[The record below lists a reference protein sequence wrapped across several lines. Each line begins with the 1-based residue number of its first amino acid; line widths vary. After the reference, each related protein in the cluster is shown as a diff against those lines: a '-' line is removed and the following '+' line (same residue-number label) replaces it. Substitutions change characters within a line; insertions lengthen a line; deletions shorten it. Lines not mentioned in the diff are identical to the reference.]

1 MIGIVIW
8 VSFLKSETKEMS
20 QNATSNKA
28 FEIESN
34 SIDYVDASQ
43 RNGHVKDL
51 FTLWFCTNIAPLAV
65 ITGAMSVQTF
75 HLNIMSALTAIILGH
90 FFGASIL
97 ALTSAQG
104 PQVGIPQMIQSR
116 AQFGRYGA
124 LLVVIFTT
132 FIYLGFFTSNI
143 ILSGKTL
150 HTVIPAIPVPT
161 ATVIGAITATLIG
174 IIGYHFIHKFNKIGT
189 WFMGGALLIGFALM
203 IPHVTA
209 DVLAKGFFNLKGW
222 FAMFCV
228 CAIWQ
233 ISFSPYTSDYSRY
246 LPKEIGIFKPFIYT
260 YLGAA
265 LGTVVAF
272 CFGML
277 AVSLFTINDA
287 MEAVKT
293 ATGGFG
299 VVLMILFLCNI
310 IGHNAMNLYG
320 ASLSFITAIQTFAG
334 KWIPTKSTRIILSIF
349 VLILATSTALWA
361 SSSFI
366 SYFLNFIFALL
377 FILVPWVV
385 INLMDFYY
393 INKMQYDI
401 ASIFDEHGGQYGK
414 YNMKTLVTYFVG
426 IVVQIP
432 FLTNSF
438 FTGRWANVIQDVDIS
453 WIVGMI
459 VTAVVYFVFN
469 QSKVTA
475 RDYTVS
481 TKKC

>member
-1 MIGIVIW
+1 
-8 VSFLKSETKEMS
+8 MS
-20 QNATSNKA
+20 QNATTGKA

-34 SIDYVDASQ
+34 SIDYVDPSQ
-43 RNGHVKDL
+43 RNGNVKDL

-65 ITGAMSVQTF
+65 ITGAMAVQTF
-75 HLNIMSALTAIILGH
+75 KLNIISAFTAILFGH
-90 FFGASIL
+90 FFGAAIL

-161 ATVIGAITATLIG
+161 ATVIGAIVATLIG

-209 DVLAKGFFNLKGW
+209 EVLAKGSFNLKGW

-246 LPKEIGIFKPFIYT
+246 LPKEIGIFKPFINT

-265 LGTVVAF
+265 LGTIIAF
-272 CFGML
+272 SFGML
-277 AVSLFTINDA
+277 AVSIMTTNDA
-287 MEAVKT
+287 MLAVKT
-293 ATGGFG
+293 VTGGFG
-299 VVLMILFLCNI
+299 YVLMILFLCNI

-334 KWIPTKSTRIILSIF
+334 KWIPSKNTRILLSIF
-349 VLILATSTALWA
+349 VLILSTGTALWA

-377 FILVPWVV
+377 FILIPWVV

-393 INKMQYDI
+393 INKKRYDI
-401 ASIFDEHGGQYGK
+401 DAIFDENGGKYGK
-414 YNMKTLVTYFVG
+414 YNVKTLAAYFVG

-438 FTGRWANVIQDVDIS
+438 FTGTFANIIPDVDIS
-453 WIVGMI
+453 WIVGML
-459 VTAVVYFVFN
+459 VTAVIYYLFN
-469 QSKVTA
+469 QSKVSA
-475 RDYTVS
+475 RHYDVS

>member
-1 MIGIVIW
+1 
-8 VSFLKSETKEMS
+8 MS
-20 QNATSNKA
+20 QNATTGKA

-43 RNGHVKDL
+43 RNGNVKDL

-65 ITGAMSVQTF
+65 ITGAMAVQTF
-75 HLNIMSALTAIILGH
+75 HLNIVSAFTAILLGH
-90 FFGASIL
+90 FFGAAIL

-150 HTVIPAIPVPT
+150 HTVIPSIPVST
-161 ATVIGAITATLIG
+161 ATVIGAVVATLIG

-203 IPHVTA
+203 IPHITA
-209 DVLAKGFFNLKGW
+209 DVLAKGSFNLKGW

-246 LPKEIGIFKPFIYT
+246 LPKSIGIFKPFINT
-260 YLGAA
+260 YLGAS
-265 LGTVVAF
+265 LGTIIAF
-272 CFGML
+272 SFGML
-277 AVSLFTINDA
+277 AVSIMTTNDA

-293 ATGGFG
+293 VTGGFG
-299 VVLMILFLCNI
+299 YVLMILFLCNI

-334 KWIPTKSTRIILSIF
+334 KWIPSKNTRIVLSIF
-349 VLILATSTALWA
+349 VLILATGTALWA
-361 SSSFI
+361 SSGFI

-393 INKMQYDI
+393 INKMEYDI
-401 ASIFDEHGGQYGK
+401 QAIFDEDGGKYGK
-414 YNMKTLVTYFVG
+414 YNVKTLCAYFIG

-438 FTGRWANVIQDVDIS
+438 FTGTFANLIPDVDIS
-453 WIVGMI
+453 WIIGMI
-459 VTAVVYFVFN
+459 VTAIVYYFFN
-469 QSKVTA
+469 LSKVTA
-475 RDYTVS
+475 CQYEDS
-481 TKKC
+481 AKKC

>member
-1 MIGIVIW
+1 
-8 VSFLKSETKEMS
+8 MS
-20 QNATSNKA
+20 QNATTGKA

-34 SIDYVDASQ
+34 SIDYVDPSQ
-43 RNGHVKDL
+43 RNGNVKDL

-65 ITGAMSVQTF
+65 ITGAMAVQTF
-75 HLNIMSALTAIILGH
+75 KLNIISAFTAILFGH
-90 FFGASIL
+90 FFGAAIL

-161 ATVIGAITATLIG
+161 ATVIGAIVATLIG

-209 DVLAKGFFNLKGW
+209 EVLAKGSFNLKGW

-246 LPKEIGIFKPFIYT
+246 LPKEIGIFKPFINT

-265 LGTVVAF
+265 LGTIIAF
-272 CFGML
+272 SFGML
-277 AVSLFTINDA
+277 AVSIMTTNDA
-287 MEAVKT
+287 MLAVKT
-293 ATGGFG
+293 VTGGFG
-299 VVLMILFLCNI
+299 YVLMILFLCNI

-334 KWIPTKSTRIILSIF
+334 KWIPSKNTRILLSIF
-349 VLILATSTALWA
+349 VLILSTGTALWA

-377 FILVPWVV
+377 FILIPWVV

-393 INKMQYDI
+393 INKKCYDI
-401 ASIFDEHGGQYGK
+401 DAIFDENGGKYGK
-414 YNMKTLVTYFVG
+414 YNVKTLAAYFIG

-438 FTGRWANVIQDVDIS
+438 FTGTFANIIPDVDIS
-453 WIVGMI
+453 WIVGML
-459 VTAVVYFVFN
+459 VTAVIYYLLN
-469 QSKVTA
+469 QSKVSA
-475 RDYTVS
+475 RHYDVS

>member
-1 MIGIVIW
+1 M
-8 VSFLKSETKEMS
+8 
-20 QNATSNKA
+20 A
-28 FEIESN
+28 
-34 SIDYVDASQ
+34 
-43 RNGHVKDL
+43 
-51 FTLWFCTNIAPLAV
+51 
-65 ITGAMSVQTF
+65 VQTF
-75 HLNIMSALTAIILGH
+75 KLNIISAFTAILFGH
-90 FFGASIL
+90 FFGAAIL

-161 ATVIGAITATLIG
+161 ATVIGAIVATLIG

-209 DVLAKGFFNLKGW
+209 EVLAKGSFNLKGW

-246 LPKEIGIFKPFIYT
+246 LPKEIGIFKPFINT

-265 LGTVVAF
+265 LGTIIAF
-272 CFGML
+272 SFGML
-277 AVSLFTINDA
+277 AVSIMTTNDA
-287 MEAVKT
+287 MLAVKT
-293 ATGGFG
+293 VTGGFG
-299 VVLMILFLCNI
+299 YVLMILFLCNI

-334 KWIPTKSTRIILSIF
+334 KWIPSKNTRIFLSIF
-349 VLILATSTALWA
+349 VLILSTGTALWA

-377 FILVPWVV
+377 FILIPWVV

-393 INKMQYDI
+393 INKKRYDI
-401 ASIFDEHGGQYGK
+401 DAIFDENGGKYGK
-414 YNMKTLVTYFVG
+414 YNVKTLAAYFIG

-438 FTGRWANVIQDVDIS
+438 FTGTFANIIPDVDIS
-453 WIVGMI
+453 WIVGML
-459 VTAVVYFVFN
+459 VTAVIYYLFN
-469 QSKVTA
+469 QSKVSA
-475 RDYTVS
+475 RHYDVS

>member
-1 MIGIVIW
+1 
-8 VSFLKSETKEMS
+8 MS
-20 QNATSNKA
+20 QNATTGKA

-34 SIDYVDASQ
+34 SIDYVDPSQ
-43 RNGHVKDL
+43 RNGNVKDL

-65 ITGAMSVQTF
+65 ITGAMAVQTF
-75 HLNIMSALTAIILGH
+75 KLNIISAFTAILFGH
-90 FFGASIL
+90 FFGAAIL

-161 ATVIGAITATLIG
+161 ATVIGAIVATLIG

-209 DVLAKGFFNLKGW
+209 EVLAKGSFNLKGW

-246 LPKEIGIFKPFIYT
+246 LPKEIGIFKPFINT

-265 LGTVVAF
+265 LGTIIAF
-272 CFGML
+272 SFGML
-277 AVSLFTINDA
+277 AVSIMTTNDA
-287 MEAVKT
+287 MLAVKT
-293 ATGGFG
+293 VTGGFG
-299 VVLMILFLCNI
+299 YVLMILFLCNI

-334 KWIPTKSTRIILSIF
+334 KWIPSKNTRILLSIF
-349 VLILATSTALWA
+349 VLILSTGTALWA

-377 FILVPWVV
+377 FILIPWVV

-393 INKMQYDI
+393 INKKRYDI
-401 ASIFDEHGGQYGK
+401 DSIFDENGGKYGK
-414 YNMKTLVTYFVG
+414 YNVKTLAAYFIG

-438 FTGRWANVIQDVDIS
+438 FTGTFANIIPDVDIS
-453 WIVGMI
+453 WIVGML
-459 VTAVVYFVFN
+459 VTAVIYYLLN
-469 QSKVTA
+469 QSKVSA
-475 RDYTVS
+475 RHYDVS

>member
-1 MIGIVIW
+1 
-8 VSFLKSETKEMS
+8 MS
-20 QNATSNKA
+20 QNATTGKA

-34 SIDYVDASQ
+34 SIDYVDPSQ
-43 RNGHVKDL
+43 RNGNVKDL

-65 ITGAMSVQTF
+65 ITGAMAVQTF
-75 HLNIMSALTAIILGH
+75 KLNIISAFIAILLGH
-90 FFGASIL
+90 FFGAAIL

-161 ATVIGAITATLIG
+161 ATVIGAIVATLIG

-209 DVLAKGFFNLKGW
+209 EVLAKGSFNLKGW

-246 LPKEIGIFKPFIYT
+246 LPKEIGIFKPFINT

-265 LGTVVAF
+265 LGTIIAF
-272 CFGML
+272 SFGML
-277 AVSLFTINDA
+277 AVSIMTTNDA
-287 MEAVKT
+287 MLAVKT
-293 ATGGFG
+293 VTGGFG
-299 VVLMILFLCNI
+299 YVLMILFLCNI

-334 KWIPTKSTRIILSIF
+334 KWIPSKNTRILLSIF
-349 VLILATSTALWA
+349 VLILSTGTALWA

-377 FILVPWVV
+377 FILIPWVV

-393 INKMQYDI
+393 INKKNYDI
-401 ASIFDEHGGQYGK
+401 DSIFDENGGKYGK
-414 YNMKTLVTYFVG
+414 YNVKTLAAYFIG

-438 FTGRWANVIQDVDIS
+438 FTGTFANIIPDVDIS
-453 WIVGMI
+453 WMVGML
-459 VTAVVYFVFN
+459 VTAVIYYLFN
-469 QSKVTA
+469 QSKVAA
-475 RDYTVS
+475 RYYDVS

>member
-1 MIGIVIW
+1 
-8 VSFLKSETKEMS
+8 MS
-20 QNATSNKA
+20 QNATTGKA

-34 SIDYVDASQ
+34 SIDYVDPSQ
-43 RNGHVKDL
+43 RNGNVKDL

-65 ITGAMSVQTF
+65 ITGAMAVQTF
-75 HLNIMSALTAIILGH
+75 KLNIISAFTAILFGH
-90 FFGASIL
+90 FFGAAIL

-161 ATVIGAITATLIG
+161 ATVIGAIVATLIG

-209 DVLAKGFFNLKGW
+209 EVLAKGSFNLKGW

-246 LPKEIGIFKPFIYT
+246 LPKEIGIFKPFINT

-265 LGTVVAF
+265 LGTIIAF
-272 CFGML
+272 SFGML
-277 AVSLFTINDA
+277 AVSIMTTNDA
-287 MEAVKT
+287 MLAVKT
-293 ATGGFG
+293 VTGGFG
-299 VVLMILFLCNI
+299 YVLMILFLCNI

-334 KWIPTKSTRIILSIF
+334 KWIPSKNTRILLSIF
-349 VLILATSTALWA
+349 VLILSTGTALWA

-377 FILVPWVV
+377 FILIPWVV

-393 INKMQYDI
+393 INKKRYDI
-401 ASIFDEHGGQYGK
+401 DAIFDENGGKYGK
-414 YNMKTLVTYFVG
+414 YNVKTLAAYFIG

-438 FTGRWANVIQDVDIS
+438 FTGTFANIIPDVDIS
-453 WIVGMI
+453 WIVGML
-459 VTAVVYFVFN
+459 VTAVIYYLFN
-469 QSKVTA
+469 QSKVSA
-475 RDYTVS
+475 RHYDVS

>member
-1 MIGIVIW
+1 
-8 VSFLKSETKEMS
+8 MS
-20 QNATSNKA
+20 QNATTGKA

-34 SIDYVDASQ
+34 SIDYVDPSQ
-43 RNGHVKDL
+43 RNGNVKDL

-65 ITGAMSVQTF
+65 ITGAMAVQTF
-75 HLNIMSALTAIILGH
+75 KLNIISAFTAILFGH
-90 FFGASIL
+90 FFGAAIL

-161 ATVIGAITATLIG
+161 ATVIGAIVATLIG

-209 DVLAKGFFNLKGW
+209 EVLAKGSFNLKGW

-246 LPKEIGIFKPFIYT
+246 LPKEIGIFKPFINT

-265 LGTVVAF
+265 LGTIIAF
-272 CFGML
+272 SFGML
-277 AVSLFTINDA
+277 SVSIMTTNDA
-287 MEAVKT
+287 MLAVKT
-293 ATGGFG
+293 VTGGFG
-299 VVLMILFLCNI
+299 YVLMILFLCNI

-334 KWIPTKSTRIILSIF
+334 KWIPSKNTRILLSIF
-349 VLILATSTALWA
+349 VLILSTGTALWA

-377 FILVPWVV
+377 FILIPWVV

-393 INKMQYDI
+393 INKKRYDI
-401 ASIFDEHGGQYGK
+401 DSIFDENGGKYGK
-414 YNMKTLVTYFVG
+414 YNVKTLAAYFIG

-438 FTGRWANVIQDVDIS
+438 FTGTFANIIPDVDIS
-453 WIVGMI
+453 WIVGML
-459 VTAVVYFVFN
+459 VTAVIYYLLN
-469 QSKVTA
+469 QSKVSA
-475 RDYTVS
+475 RHYDVS

>member
-1 MIGIVIW
+1 
-8 VSFLKSETKEMS
+8 MS
-20 QNATSNKA
+20 QNATTGKA

-34 SIDYVDASQ
+34 SIDYVDPSQ
-43 RNGHVKDL
+43 RNGNVKDL

-65 ITGAMSVQTF
+65 ITGAMAVQTF
-75 HLNIMSALTAIILGH
+75 KLNIISAFTAILFGH
-90 FFGASIL
+90 FFGAAIL

-161 ATVIGAITATLIG
+161 ATVIGAIVATLIG

-209 DVLAKGFFNLKGW
+209 EVLAKGSFNLKGW

-246 LPKEIGIFKPFIYT
+246 LPKEIGIFKPFINT

-265 LGTVVAF
+265 LGTIIAF
-272 CFGML
+272 SFGML
-277 AVSLFTINDA
+277 AVSIMTTNDA
-287 MEAVKT
+287 MLAVKT
-293 ATGGFG
+293 VTGGFG
-299 VVLMILFLCNI
+299 YVLMILFLCNI

-334 KWIPTKSTRIILSIF
+334 KWIPSKNTRILLSIF
-349 VLILATSTALWA
+349 VLILSTGTALWA

-377 FILVPWVV
+377 FILIPWVV

-393 INKMQYDI
+393 INKKRYDI
-401 ASIFDEHGGQYGK
+401 DSIFDENGGKYGK
-414 YNMKTLVTYFVG
+414 YNVKTLAAYFIG

-438 FTGRWANVIQDVDIS
+438 FTGTFANIIPDVDIS
-453 WIVGMI
+453 WIVGML
-459 VTAVVYFVFN
+459 VTAVIYYLFN
-469 QSKVTA
+469 QSKVSA
-475 RDYTVS
+475 RHYDVS

>member
-1 MIGIVIW
+1 
-8 VSFLKSETKEMS
+8 MS
-20 QNATSNKA
+20 QNATTGKA

-34 SIDYVDASQ
+34 SIDYVDPSQ
-43 RNGHVKDL
+43 RNGNVKDL

-65 ITGAMSVQTF
+65 ITGAMAVQTF
-75 HLNIMSALTAIILGH
+75 KLNIISAFTAILFGH
-90 FFGASIL
+90 FFGAAIL

-161 ATVIGAITATLIG
+161 ATVIGAIVATLIG

-209 DVLAKGFFNLKGW
+209 EVLAKGSFNLKGW

-246 LPKEIGIFKPFIYT
+246 LPKEIGIFKPFINT

-265 LGTVVAF
+265 LGTIIAF
-272 CFGML
+272 SFGML
-277 AVSLFTINDA
+277 AVSIMTTNDA
-287 MEAVKT
+287 MLAVKT
-293 ATGGFG
+293 VTGSFG
-299 VVLMILFLCNI
+299 YVLMILFLCNI

-334 KWIPTKSTRIILSIF
+334 KWIPSKNTRILLSIF
-349 VLILATSTALWA
+349 VLILSTGTALWA

-377 FILVPWVV
+377 FILIPWVV

-393 INKMQYDI
+393 INKKRYDI
-401 ASIFDEHGGQYGK
+401 DSIFDENGGKYGK
-414 YNMKTLVTYFVG
+414 YNVKTLAAYFIG

-438 FTGRWANVIQDVDIS
+438 FTGTFANIIPDVDIS
-453 WIVGMI
+453 WIVGML
-459 VTAVVYFVFN
+459 VTAVIYYLLN
-469 QSKVTA
+469 QSKVSA
-475 RDYTVS
+475 RHYDVS

>member
-1 MIGIVIW
+1 MC
-8 VSFLKSETKEMS
+8 
-20 QNATSNKA
+20 QNATTGKA

-34 SIDYVDASQ
+34 SIDYVDPSQ
-43 RNGHVKDL
+43 RNGNVKDL

-65 ITGAMSVQTF
+65 ITGAMAVQTF
-75 HLNIMSALTAIILGH
+75 KLNIISAFTAILFGH
-90 FFGASIL
+90 FFGAAIL

-161 ATVIGAITATLIG
+161 ATVIGAIVATLIG

-209 DVLAKGFFNLKGW
+209 EVLAKGSFNLKGW

-246 LPKEIGIFKPFIYT
+246 LPKEIGIFKPFINT

-265 LGTVVAF
+265 LGTIIAF
-272 CFGML
+272 SFGML
-277 AVSLFTINDA
+277 AVSIMTTNDA
-287 MEAVKT
+287 MLAVKT
-293 ATGGFG
+293 VTGSFG
-299 VVLMILFLCNI
+299 YVLMILFLCNI

-334 KWIPTKSTRIILSIF
+334 KWIPSKNTRILLSIF
-349 VLILATSTALWA
+349 VLILSTGTALWA

-377 FILVPWVV
+377 FILIPWVV

-393 INKMQYDI
+393 INKKRYDI
-401 ASIFDEHGGQYGK
+401 DSIFDENGGKYGK
-414 YNMKTLVTYFVG
+414 YNVKTLAAYFIG

-438 FTGRWANVIQDVDIS
+438 FTGTFANIIPDVDIS
-453 WIVGMI
+453 WIVGML
-459 VTAVVYFVFN
+459 VTAVIYYLLN
-469 QSKVTA
+469 QSKVSA
-475 RDYTVS
+475 RHYDVS

>member
-1 MIGIVIW
+1 
-8 VSFLKSETKEMS
+8 MS
-20 QNATSNKA
+20 QNATTGKA

-34 SIDYVDASQ
+34 SIDYVDPSQ
-43 RNGHVKDL
+43 RNGNVKDL

-65 ITGAMSVQTF
+65 ITGAMAVQTF
-75 HLNIMSALTAIILGH
+75 KLNIISAFTAILFGH
-90 FFGASIL
+90 FFGAAIL

-161 ATVIGAITATLIG
+161 ATVIGAIVATLIG

-209 DVLAKGFFNLKGW
+209 EVLAKGSFNLKGW

-246 LPKEIGIFKPFIYT
+246 LPKEIGIFKPFINT

-265 LGTVVAF
+265 LGTIIAF
-272 CFGML
+272 SFGML
-277 AVSLFTINDA
+277 AVSIMTTNDA
-287 MEAVKT
+287 MLAVKT
-293 ATGGFG
+293 VTGSFG
-299 VVLMILFLCNI
+299 YVLMILFLCNI

-334 KWIPTKSTRIILSIF
+334 KWIPSKNTRIFLSIF
-349 VLILATSTALWA
+349 VLILSTGTALWA

-377 FILVPWVV
+377 FILIPWVV

-393 INKMQYDI
+393 INKKRYDI
-401 ASIFDEHGGQYGK
+401 DSIFDENGGKYGK
-414 YNMKTLVTYFVG
+414 YNVKTLAAYFIG

-438 FTGRWANVIQDVDIS
+438 FTGTFANIIPDVDIS
-453 WIVGMI
+453 WIVGML
-459 VTAVVYFVFN
+459 VTAVIYYLLN
-469 QSKVTA
+469 QSKVSA
-475 RDYTVS
+475 RHYDVS

>member
-1 MIGIVIW
+1 
-8 VSFLKSETKEMS
+8 MS
-20 QNATSNKA
+20 QNATTGKA

-34 SIDYVDASQ
+34 SIDYVDPSQ
-43 RNGHVKDL
+43 RNGNVKDL

-65 ITGAMSVQTF
+65 ITGAMAVQTF
-75 HLNIMSALTAIILGH
+75 KLNIISAFTAILFGH
-90 FFGASIL
+90 FFGAAIL

-161 ATVIGAITATLIG
+161 ATVIGAIVATLIG

-209 DVLAKGFFNLKGW
+209 EVLAKGSFNLKGW

-246 LPKEIGIFKPFIYT
+246 LPKEIGIFKPFINT

-265 LGTVVAF
+265 LGTIIAF
-272 CFGML
+272 SFGML
-277 AVSLFTINDA
+277 AVSIMTTNDA
-287 MEAVKT
+287 MLAVKT
-293 ATGGFG
+293 VTGGFG
-299 VVLMILFLCNI
+299 YVLMILFLCNI

-334 KWIPTKSTRIILSIF
+334 KWIPSKNTRIFLSIF
-349 VLILATSTALWA
+349 VLILSTGTALWA

-377 FILVPWVV
+377 FILIPWVV

-393 INKMQYDI
+393 INKKRYDI
-401 ASIFDEHGGQYGK
+401 DAIFDENGGKYGK
-414 YNMKTLVTYFVG
+414 YNVKTLAAYFIG

-438 FTGRWANVIQDVDIS
+438 FTGTFANIIPDVDIS
-453 WIVGMI
+453 WIVGML
-459 VTAVVYFVFN
+459 VTAVIYYLFN
-469 QSKVTA
+469 QSKVSA
-475 RDYTVS
+475 RHYDVS

>member
-1 MIGIVIW
+1 
-8 VSFLKSETKEMS
+8 MS
-20 QNATSNKA
+20 QNATTGKA

-34 SIDYVDASQ
+34 SIDYVDPSQ
-43 RNGHVKDL
+43 RNGNVKDL

-65 ITGAMSVQTF
+65 ITGAMAVQTF
-75 HLNIMSALTAIILGH
+75 KLNIISAFTAILFGH
-90 FFGASIL
+90 FFGAAIL

-161 ATVIGAITATLIG
+161 ATVIGAIVATLIG

-209 DVLAKGFFNLKGW
+209 EVLAKGSFNLKGW

-246 LPKEIGIFKPFIYT
+246 LPKEIGIFKPFINT

-265 LGTVVAF
+265 LGTIIAF
-272 CFGML
+272 SFGML
-277 AVSLFTINDA
+277 AVSIMTTNDA
-287 MEAVKT
+287 MLAVKT
-293 ATGGFG
+293 VTGGFG
-299 VVLMILFLCNI
+299 YVLMILFLCNI

-334 KWIPTKSTRIILSIF
+334 KWIPSKNTRIFLSIF
-349 VLILATSTALWA
+349 VLILSTGTALWA

-377 FILVPWVV
+377 FILIPWVV

-393 INKMQYDI
+393 INKKRYDI
-401 ASIFDEHGGQYGK
+401 DSIFDENGGKYGK
-414 YNMKTLVTYFVG
+414 YNVKTLAAYFIG

-438 FTGRWANVIQDVDIS
+438 FTGTFANIIPDVDIS
-453 WIVGMI
+453 WIVGML
-459 VTAVVYFVFN
+459 VTAVIYYLLN
-469 QSKVTA
+469 QSKVSA
-475 RDYTVS
+475 RHYDVS

>member
-1 MIGIVIW
+1 
-8 VSFLKSETKEMS
+8 MS
-20 QNATSNKA
+20 QNATTSKTFQIA
-28 FEIESN
+28 SN
-34 SIDYVDASQ
+34 SIDYVDPSQ
-43 RNGHVKDL
+43 RNGNVKDL

-75 HLNIMSALTAIILGH
+75 HLNIISAFTAILFGH

-150 HTVIPAIPVPT
+150 HTVIPAISVPT
-161 ATVIGAITATLIG
+161 ATVIGAIVATLIG

-189 WFMGGALLIGFALM
+189 WFMGGALLIGFVLM
-203 IPHVTA
+203 IPHITA
-209 DVLAKGFFNLKGW
+209 DVLAKGSFNLKGW

-246 LPKEIGIFKPFIYT
+246 LPKEIGIFKPFIFT

-265 LGTVVAF
+265 LGTIIAF
-272 CFGML
+272 SFGML
-277 AVSLFTINDA
+277 AVSIMTINDA

-293 ATGGFG
+293 VTGGFG
-299 VVLMILFLCNI
+299 YVLMILFLCNI

-334 KWIPTKSTRIILSIF
+334 KWIPSKNTRIILSVI
-349 VLILATSTALWA
+349 VLVLSTGTALWA

-377 FILVPWVV
+377 FILIPWVV

-393 INKMQYDI
+393 INKKRYDI
-401 ASIFDEHGGQYGK
+401 ASIFAEDGGQYGK
-414 YNMKTLVTYFVG
+414 YNRKTLITYFIG
-426 IVVQIP
+426 IAVQIP

-438 FTGRWANVIQDVDIS
+438 FTGAFANIIPDVDIS
-453 WIVGMI
+453 WIVGML
-459 VTAVVYFVFN
+459 VTAVLYYLLNPVRAATPNYDA
-469 QSKVTA
+469 T
-475 RDYTVS
+475 

>member
-1 MIGIVIW
+1 
-8 VSFLKSETKEMS
+8 MS
-20 QNATSNKA
+20 QNATTGKA

-34 SIDYVDASQ
+34 SIDYVDPSQ
-43 RNGHVKDL
+43 RNGNVKDL

-65 ITGAMSVQTF
+65 ITGAMAVQTF
-75 HLNIMSALTAIILGH
+75 KLNIISAFTAILFGH
-90 FFGASIL
+90 FFGAAIL

-124 LLVVIFTT
+124 LLVVLFTT

-161 ATVIGAITATLIG
+161 ATVIGAIVATLIG

-203 IPHVTA
+203 IPHVTTE
-209 DVLAKGFFNLKGW
+209 VLANGSFNLKGW

-246 LPKEIGIFKPFIYT
+246 LPKEIGIFKPFINT

-265 LGTVVAF
+265 LGTIIAF
-272 CFGML
+272 SFGML
-277 AVSLFTINDA
+277 AVSIMTTDDA
-287 MEAVKT
+287 MLAVKT
-293 ATGGFG
+293 VTGGFG
-299 VVLMILFLCNI
+299 YVLMILFLCNI

-334 KWIPTKSTRIILSIF
+334 KWIPSKNTRILLSIF
-349 VLILATSTALWA
+349 VLILSTGTALWA

-377 FILVPWVV
+377 FILIPWVV

-393 INKMQYDI
+393 INKKQYDI
-401 ASIFDEHGGQYGK
+401 DSIFDENGGKYGK
-414 YNMKTLVTYFVG
+414 YNVKTLTAYFIG

-438 FTGRWANVIQDVDIS
+438 FTGTFANIIPDVDIS
-453 WIVGMI
+453 WIVGML
-459 VTAVVYFVFN
+459 VTAVIYYLFN
-469 QSKVTA
+469 QSKVSA
-475 RDYTVS
+475 RHYGVS
-481 TKKC
+481 TKKY

>member
-1 MIGIVIW
+1 
-8 VSFLKSETKEMS
+8 MS
-20 QNATSNKA
+20 QNATNNT

-34 SIDYVDASQ
+34 SIDYVDATQ
-43 RNGHVKDL
+43 RNGNVKDL

-75 HLNIMSALTAIILGH
+75 HLNIFSALTAIVIGH
-90 FFGASIL
+90 FFGALVL

-150 HTVIPAIPVPT
+150 HTVIPSIPVGM
-161 ATVIGAITATLIG
+161 ATVIGAITATAIG
-174 IIGYHFIHKFNKIGT
+174 IIGYHFIHKFNKIGA
-189 WFMGGALLIGFALM
+189 WFMGGALLIGFAFM
-203 IPHVTA
+203 IPHISA
-209 DVLAKGFFNLKGW
+209 EVLAKGSFNLKGW

-246 LPKEIGIFKPFIYT
+246 LPKEIGLFKPFIYT

-265 LGTVVAF
+265 LGTVIAF
-272 CFGML
+272 SFGML
-277 AVSLFTINDA
+277 AVSIMTTDDA
-287 MEAVKT
+287 MAAVKT

-299 VVLMILFLCNI
+299 AVLMILFLCNI
-310 IGHNAMNLYG
+310 IGHNSMNLYG

-334 KWIPTKSTRIILSIF
+334 NWMPTKMVRVALSVF
-349 VLILATSTALWA
+349 VLVLATGTALWA
-361 SSSFI
+361 SSGFI

-393 INKMQYDI
+393 INKMKYDI
-401 ASIFDEHGGQYGK
+401 SSIFAEDGGQYSK
-414 YNMKTLVTYFVG
+414 YNSKALVSYFIG
-426 IVVQIP
+426 IVIQIP
-432 FLTNSF
+432 FLTNAF
-438 FTGRWANVIQDVDIS
+438 FTGPLANIVPDVDIS
-453 WIVGMI
+453 WIVGMC
-459 VTAVVYFVFN
+459 VTAVIYFLFN
-469 QSKVTA
+469 RNKATITDYKVTA
-475 RDYTVS
+475 KDI
-481 TKKC
+481 

>member
-1 MIGIVIW
+1 
-8 VSFLKSETKEMS
+8 MS
-20 QNATSNKA
+20 QNATTGKA

-34 SIDYVDASQ
+34 SIDYVDPSQ
-43 RNGHVKDL
+43 RNGNVKDL

-65 ITGAMSVQTF
+65 ITGAMAVQTF
-75 HLNIMSALTAIILGH
+75 KLNIISAFTAILFGH
-90 FFGASIL
+90 FFGAAIL

-150 HTVIPAIPVPT
+150 HTVIPAIPIPT
-161 ATVIGAITATLIG
+161 ATVIGAIVATLIG

-209 DVLAKGFFNLKGW
+209 EVLAKGSFNLKGW

-246 LPKEIGIFKPFIYT
+246 LPKEIGIFKPFINT

-265 LGTVVAF
+265 LGTIIAF
-272 CFGML
+272 SFGML
-277 AVSLFTINDA
+277 AVSIMTTNDA
-287 MEAVKT
+287 MLAVKT
-293 ATGGFG
+293 VTGGFG
-299 VVLMILFLCNI
+299 YVLMILFLCNI

-334 KWIPTKSTRIILSIF
+334 KWIPSKNTRILLSIF
-349 VLILATSTALWA
+349 VLILSTGTALWA

-377 FILVPWVV
+377 FILIPWVV

-393 INKMQYDI
+393 INKKCYDI
-401 ASIFDEHGGQYGK
+401 DAIFDENGGKYGK
-414 YNMKTLVTYFVG
+414 YNVKTLAAYFIG

-438 FTGRWANVIQDVDIS
+438 FTGTFANIIPDVDIS
-453 WIVGMI
+453 WIVGML
-459 VTAVVYFVFN
+459 VTAVIYYLLN
-469 QSKVTA
+469 QSKVSA
-475 RDYTVS
+475 RHYDVS